1 MLPIAKCVRKQL
13 NDFILIPTYY
23 RWFEKMD
30 KTNIILSSNKTGH
43 NNIDEILNFI
53 SINLK
58 STFDPPPP
66 VIIYEQIRAAITC
79 MLFKLWKKS
88 NVTLRKY

>member
-1 MLPIAKCVRKQL
+1 
-13 NDFILIPTYY
+13 
-23 RWFEKMD
+23 MD

-58 STFDPPPP
+58 STFDPPGL
-66 VIIYEQIRAAITC
+66 IYEQIRAAIPC